1 MPRPLRAPFAVVG
14 SDAVGPQP
22 PRPLGRYGR
31 DVWDRV
37 MAAYAI
43 EDVGGIEM
51 LTIACQAIDRA
62 ECCREEIE
70 RAGHMIPSHTGMRS
84 HPLIRDELQCRAL
97 AMRTIDRLGI
107 NHEAIKPIG
116 RPPASVGWVPPRDED

>member
-1 MPRPLRAPFAVVG
+1 
-14 SDAVGPQP
+14 
-22 PRPLGRYGR
+22 LGKFGL
-31 DVWDRV
+31 DLWTRV
-37 MAAYAI
+37 MTAYDI
-43 EDVGGIEM
+43 GDVGGIEL
-51 LTIACQAIDRA
+51 LTLCCQALDRA

-70 RAGHMIPSHTGMRS
+70 RAGHMIPSRTGMRS

-116 RPPASVGWVPPRDED
+116 RPPASVGWVPPRDEE

>member
-1 MPRPLRAPFAVVG
+1 
-14 SDAVGPQP
+14 
-22 PRPLGRYGR
+22 
-31 DVWDRV
+31 

-62 ECCREEIE
+62 ESCREEID
-70 RAGHMIPSHTGMRS
+70 RTGHMIKTATGMRS

-107 NHEAIKPIG
+107 NHEVVKPVG
-116 RPPASVGWVPPRDED
+116 RPPRPTGWVPPGD